1 MVVIK
6 QSVLPQAKTVMK
18 DMGINTRYSV
28 DTYSSLNNEID
39 RQSQH
44 QMQEAQARGEL
55 STVNERKLMNSNDI
69 SWTLDSLEKPKDIVQ
84 QQMDS

>member
-44 QMQEAQARGEL
+44 QMHEAQARGEL